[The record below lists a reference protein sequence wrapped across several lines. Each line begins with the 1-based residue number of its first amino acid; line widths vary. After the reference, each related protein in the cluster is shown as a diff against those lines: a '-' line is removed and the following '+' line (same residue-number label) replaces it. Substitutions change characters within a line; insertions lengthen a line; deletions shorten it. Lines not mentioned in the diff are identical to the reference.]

1 MAWRRGEINRRT
13 MAGDRNELEQYATD
27 VIFGHAR
34 GFWPSMLRL
43 VLRALSWVYRFGVKL
58 RLRLYRKGWLE
69 QSNLGTMAVS
79 IGNITV
85 GGTGKTPVVERF
97 ARELAAKGRKVAI
110 LSRGYKSEDLKK
122 PQVWRNPE
130 TGLEVVD
137 PPKIVSDGKKVL
149 LRARYA
155 GDEPYMLARNLP
167 GVAVVVDRDRVRG
180 GRFAVKELGADTL
193 LLDDGLQYLHL
204 DHSLD
209 VVLVDQ
215 NAPFGNGYI
224 LPRGTLREPP
234 PNLCRADYIFLTKCD
249 GDPPEKLIRKIRR
262 YNKTAEILQ
271 CTHGP
276 KHLQGVF
283 NDERLPLDALDG
295 KFIGAIS
302 GIAQPKSF
310 DRLLKKLGGQVL
322 FHTTFADHHAFTT
335 KEIEPFMDRCVSRG
349 VDMIVTTEK
358 DAVRFPR
365 PEKMDVPIYFL
376 RIEVKILEG
385 EQVWERC
392 LERICQRVSRDPEDW
407 NEEKLRSP
415 SPV

>member
-1 MAWRRGEINRRT
+1 MG
-13 MAGDRNELEQYATD
+13 GDKNELEKWATD
-27 VIFGHAR
+27 VIFGRAR
-34 GFWPSMLRL
+34 GFWPSVMRL
-43 VLRALSWVYRFGVKL
+43 VLRGLSWIYRFAVRL

-69 QSNLGTMAVS
+69 QSSLGTMTVS

-97 ARELAAKGRKVAI
+97 ARELTQRGRKVAI
-110 LSRGYKSEDLKK
+110 LSRGYKSADLEE
-122 PQVWRNPE
+122 PQEWTNPK
-130 TGLEVVD
+130 TGLMVTS
-137 PPKIVSDGKKVL
+137 PPKIVSDGKEVL
-149 LRARYA
+149 LEAKYA
-155 GDEPYMLARNLP
+155 GDEPYMLAKNLP

-180 GRFAVKELGADTL
+180 GRFAVGELGVDTL

-249 GDPPEKLIRKIRR
+249 GDPPEKLIKRIRK

-276 KHLQGVF
+276 KHLHGVF
-283 NDERLPLDALDG
+283 SDEVLPLEALKG
-295 KFIGAIS
+295 KYLGALS

-310 DRLLKKLGGQVL
+310 DGLLKKLGGKVM
-322 FHTTFADHHAFTT
+322 FHTTFADHHAFTRR
-335 KEIEPFMDRCVSRG
+335 EIEPFMDRCVNRG

-365 PEKMDVPIYFL
+365 PKRLDIPIYYL

-385 EQVWERC
+385 EEVWDRC
-392 LERICQRVSRDPEDW
+392 LERMCQQIPREPEDW
-407 NEEKLRSP
+407 AEERLRIGDSG
-415 SPV
+415 

>member
-1 MAWRRGEINRRT
+1 
-13 MAGDRNELEQYATD
+13 MAGDRNELEKWATD
-27 VIFGHAR
+27 VIFGRAR
-34 GFWPSMLRL
+34 GFWPTVMRV
-43 VLRALSWVYRFGVKL
+43 VLRGLSWIYRFGVKL
-58 RLRLYRKGWLE
+58 RLRLYRKGWLG

-85 GGTGKTPVVERF
+85 GGTGKTPLVERF
-97 ARELAAKGRKVAI
+97 ARELAARGRKVAI
-110 LSRGYKSEDLKK
+110 LSRGYKSEELPE
-122 PQVWRNPE
+122 PQVWKNAR
-130 TGLEVVD
+130 TGQEVSN
-137 PPKIVSDGKKVL
+137 PPKIVSDGQEVL
-149 LRARYA
+149 LKAKYA

-209 VVLVDQ
+209 VVLIDQ

-234 PNLCRADYIFLTKCD
+234 RNLCRADYIFLTKCD
-249 GDPPEKLIRKIRR
+249 GEPPEKLIRQIRK

-276 KHLQGVF
+276 KHLHGVF
-283 NDERLPLDALDG
+283 SDEVLPLEVLEG
-295 KFIGAIS
+295 KYLGAIS

-310 DRLLKKLGGQVL
+310 DGLLKKLGGKVM
-322 FHTTFADHHAFTT
+322 FHTTFADHHAFSAR
-335 KEIEPFMDRCVSRG
+335 EIEPFMDRCVNRG

-365 PEKMDVPIYFL
+365 PEKLDVPIYYL
-376 RIEVKILEG
+376 RIEVNILEG
-385 EQVWERC
+385 EEVWDRC
-392 LERICQRVSRDPEDW
+392 LERICRRVLREPEDW
-407 NEEKLRSP
+407 AEERLRTRDLG
-415 SPV
+415 

>member
-1 MAWRRGEINRRT
+1 
-13 MAGDRNELEQYATD
+13 MAGDRNELEKWATD
-27 VIFGHAR
+27 VIFGRAR
-34 GFWPSMLRL
+34 GFWPTIMRVGLRG
-43 VLRALSWVYRFGVKL
+43 LSWVYRFGVRL
-58 RLRLYRKGWLE
+58 RLRLYRKEWLE
-69 QSNLGTMAVS
+69 QACLGTMTVS

-97 ARELAAKGRKVAI
+97 ARELAARGRKVAI
-110 LSRGYKSEDLKK
+110 LSRGYKSADLKQ
-122 PQVWRNPE
+122 PQVWKNPE
-130 TGLEVVD
+130 TGVEVTN
-137 PPKIVSDGKKVL
+137 PPKIVSDGREVL
-149 LRARYA
+149 LEAKYA
-155 GDEPYMLARNLP
+155 GDEPYMLAKNLP

-180 GRFAVKELGADTL
+180 GRFAVKELGVDTL

-249 GDPPEKLIRKIRR
+249 GDPPEQLIRQIRR

-276 KHLQGVF
+276 KHLHGVF
-283 NDERLPLDALDG
+283 SDEILPLEALKG
-295 KFIGAIS
+295 KYLGAIS

-310 DRLLKKLGGQVL
+310 DRLLKKLGGKVM
-322 FHTTFADHHAFTT
+322 FHTTFADHHAFTSR
-335 KEIEPFMDRCVSRG
+335 EIEPFMDRCVNRG

-365 PEKMDVPIYFL
+365 PDKLDVPIYYL

-385 EQVWERC
+385 EEVWERC
-392 LERICQRVSRDPEDW
+392 LNRICRRVLHEPEDW
-407 NEEKLRSP
+407 AENRLRTR
-415 SPV
+415 PVV